1 MKPVDFDYERPASVA
16 EVCRRLAEA
25 RGEAKIIAGGQTLVP
40 LLAMRLARPALLLDI
55 SRIAALDFIAG
66 RDGHVAIGA
75 ATRQSA
81 AQAHDTV
88 RAAVPLLAKAL
99 GFVGH
104 VQTRNR
110 GTIGGSLANAD
121 PAAEIGLAALAL
133 DAEVRASSVAG
144 ERAIA
149 LRDFFRGPMETA
161 LAADECLTELRLPVW
176 REAGAVGSGFQEVS
190 VRHSDFALAAA
201 AVQLALDPG
210 GICRRVAIAV
220 GGADA
225 IPQRA
230 AAAEAR
236 ILGTTLDERDLDE
249 AAALVANALTPLA
262 DQHASP
268 LYRRRVAATLVK
280 RALAEARDEARAA

>member
-16 EVCRRLAEA
+16 ALCRSLAEA

-55 SRIAALDFIAG
+55 NRIDELDFIAALDGCIA
-66 RDGHVAIGA
+66 VGA
-75 ATRQSA
+75 LTRQEA
-81 AQAHDTV
+81 ALAHDTI
-88 RAAVPLLAKAL
+88 RADVPLLAKAL
-99 GFVGH
+99 RFVGH

-133 DAEVRASSVAG
+133 DAEARARSVAG

-161 LAADECLTELRLPVW
+161 LAPEDCLTEVRFPVW
-176 REAGAVGSGFQEVS
+176 REAGAIGAGFQEVS
-190 VRHSDFALAAA
+190 VRQSDFAQSAA
-201 AVQLALDPG
+201 AVQLALDG
-210 GICRRVAIAV
+210 GGACRRIAISV

-225 IPQRA
+225 APVRA
-230 AAAEAR
+230 AAAEQR
-236 ILGTTLDERDLDE
+236 LLGTRLEARDIED
-249 AAALVANALTPLA
+249 AGALVASALAPLA
-262 DQHASP
+262 DPHASP
-268 LYRRRVAATLVK
+268 RYRGRVAAALVK
-280 RALAEARDEARAA
+280 RALAEARDAAKAA